1 MRIFFISFIFTLFGG
16 ASTIHKLVGN
26 LKIIKRSVLLCFVF
40 MLWSGFSQG
49 LVSLAEE
56 NNHIIVKRE
65 GQSTESLESLSKR
78 LNELNQDIQN
88 LRDNE
93 KSIQTELQNNELTL
107 LDNQHK
113 KEETLKNIRLLL
125 AEIEEKNQ
133 EYQESVE
140 RYYKREELLRKKLIT
155 LQNESKYNEY
165 LHMLLE
171 SKSFSNFFDRLSAMM
186 VLAEAD
192 QDSLRLTIE
201 EQYSIKSKKFELERK
216 LVQLEKLKVDLIIQ
230 TDALNEQSEEKETLL
245 KQIQDMQQK
254 LLQEKQSV
262 NDQIQLSSQLIEST
276 MDTASTHY
284 ANGVPAEYVNYYKTS
299 GNKYGVDWYILA
311 AIHSVETTFST
322 HTTMISS
329 AGAIG
334 HMQFMPLTWIGYKY
348 DDGNGRAPAHIDIT
362 DLNIIKLGG
371 GYGTDGDGDG
381 KADPF
386 NLADSIESAAKYLA
400 SNGYSKN
407 PAKAIFQYNHAQWYV
422 DEVLNEATRI
432 KHLNQ

>member
-1 MRIFFISFIFTLFGG
+1 MRILFISFIFTLFGG

-26 LKIIKRSVLLCFVF
+26 FKIIKRSVLLCFVF

-49 LVSLAEE
+49 VVSLAEE

-65 GQSTESLESLSKR
+65 GQSMESLESLSKR

-93 KSIQTELQNNELTL
+93 KSIQTDLQNNELTL

-192 QDSLRLTIE
+192 QESLRLTIE
-201 EQYSIKSKKFELERK
+201 EQYSIKSKKFDLERK
-216 LVQLEKLKVDLIIQ
+216 LIQLEKLKVDLIIQ
-230 TDALNEQSEEKETLL
+230 TDALSEQSEEKETLL

-262 NDQIQLSSQLIEST
+262 NDQIKLSSQLIEST
-276 MDTASTHY
+276 MDTTLTHY

-334 HMQFMPLTWIGYKY
+334 HMQVRP
-348 DDGNGRAPAHIDIT
+348 
-362 DLNIIKLGG
+362 
-371 GYGTDGDGDG
+371 
-381 KADPF
+381 
-386 NLADSIESAAKYLA
+386 
-400 SNGYSKN
+400 
-407 PAKAIFQYNHAQWYV
+407 
-422 DEVLNEATRI
+422 
-432 KHLNQ
+432 